1 MTDHRQRLQAFMRQD
16 RQPIKAEVPAVKEG
30 DGSTATTAVIRL
42 YDPIDSWGEWW
53 GVSAKEFASVLDG
66 LPDSVTEIRLLI
78 NSPGGEVTEGVAIL
92 NLLRNHPAR
101 VVAVVEGLAASSASF
116 IAAGADELI
125 VARNSE
131 LMIHDAWGL
140 CVGNADDMRQM
151 ADLLNH
157 FSDNIAS
164 VYAEKAGGSVADWRV
179 LMAAETWFSADE
191 AIESGLADSL
201 IEPPSN
207 DDAKAKNRF
216 DLSIFN
222 FAGRANAPG
231 PQVSATVPS
240 PPPRPGQ
247 EGASLMDVTEIREA
261 LGLPD
266 DTSDEDVLTAALD
279 RLTEPA
285 PPPPTPEASLP
296 EGVVAISE
304 AQLEELRNDAQA
316 GREAREAQ
324 VKAERN
330 ALVDA
335 AVKDGRIAPAERDAW
350 FAKLETGTGAEQV
363 LAALKPG
370 VIPVDQIGHGG
381 NADLDSDEAI
391 WSELFGK
398 EAHA

>member
-240 PPPRPGQ
+240 QPPRPGQ

-324 VKAERN
+324 VKAERL